1 MSASHLRNILIIDD
15 EEKLRKLFARIIA
28 SEGFE
33 VHEAGDCKTAL
44 KKLEQTTID
53 VVLCD
58 VKLPDGNGL
67 DLISK
72 IKTIQPLTEIIL
84 LTAYGNIPD
93 GVNAIKQG
101 AFDYITKG
109 DDNEK
114 IIPLLYRAFEKV
126 QLQKRVK
133 DLEKQVGQKFS
144 IDSIL
149 GKSKVIHQAIE
160 LAKKVA
166 QTDTTVLLTGETGTG
181 KKYLHKRS
189 IRKATA
195 ANKIL

>member
-114 IIPLLYRAFEKV
+114 IIPY
-126 QLQKRVK
+126 
-133 DLEKQVGQKFS
+133 S
-144 IDSIL
+144 
-149 GKSKVIHQAIE
+149 IE
-160 LAKKVA
+160 L
-166 QTDTTVLLTGETGTG
+166 L
-181 KKYLHKRS
+181 KKYNYKSVL
-189 IRKATA
+189 
-195 ANKIL
+195 KILKNKLDRNFPLIPF